1 MSFIL
6 DALRKSE
13 HERQR
18 QSGPALV
25 ETPVATPK
33 PRGNP
38 WATAAIALL
47 LVNLVAVGVFLLLK
61 SRDEPASAS
70 VPPQATSAQPAPA
83 PAAVSGA
90 PRTAPAPTSA
100 PAAQA
105 TVTRTLPAPPPMLR
119 PAEPPPSP
127 AGRNPLEEE
136 VGGYSP
142 PMEYEAAASA
152 AAPPP
157 GPPAVARSTPGRGGT
172 VTYQSVPEAYPI
184 TSATAAAAAEA
195 IAAEAANPT
204 RSLPRADEVAA
215 RGGTPELRLELHVY
229 STKPAERF
237 VFINSHRY
245 REGDRTQEGATV
257 EQITPDGVIMSAGGS
272 RFLLGRD

>member
-18 QSGPALV
+18 QTGPALV
-25 ETPVATPK
+25 ETPVAKPK
-33 PRGNP
+33 PQGNP

-47 LVNLVAVGVFLLLK
+47 LVNLVAVGLFLLLK

-70 VPPQATSAQPAPA
+70 IPPQASSVQPAPA
-83 PAAVSGA
+83 PVSAAA
-90 PRTAPAPTSA
+90 PTAPAPSSA

-105 TVTRTLPAPPPMLR
+105 TVTRTLPATPPMLR
-119 PAEPPPSP
+119 PAESAPPP

-136 VGGYSP
+136 VGSDSP
-142 PMEYEAAASA
+142 PMEYEAAARA

-157 GPPAVARSTPGRGGT
+157 GPPAVATSARGRGGT
-172 VTYQSVPEAYPI
+172 VTYESVPEAYPI
-184 TSATAAAAAEA
+184 TSATAAAAAAA

-204 RSLPRADEVAA
+204 RSLPRADEVTA

-237 VFINSHRY
+237 VFINGQRY
-245 REGDRTQEGATV
+245 REGETTREGAIV
-257 EQITPDGVIMSAGGS
+257 EQITSDGVVMSAGGS

>member
-13 HERQR
+13 HERHR
-18 QSGPALV
+18 QSGPAMV
-25 ETPVATPK
+25 ETSVAAPK

-38 WATAAIALL
+38 WAVAAVALL

-61 SRDEPASAS
+61 ARDEPAPASA
-70 VPPQATSAQPAPA
+70 PPSPASAQPGPPPA
-83 PAAVSGA
+83 
-90 PRTAPAPTSA
+90 TAGPQPA

-105 TVTRTLPAPPPMLR
+105 SVPAAQASVTRTLPATPPMLR
-119 PAEPPPSP
+119 PAGPPPPP

-142 PMEYEAAASA
+142 PMDYEAAASA

-157 GPPAVARSTPGRGGT
+157 GPPAVARTTHGRGGT
-172 VTYQSVPEAYPI
+172 VTYQALPEADPV
-184 TSATAAAAAEA
+184 TSPTAAAAAAA
-195 IAAEAANPT
+195 IAAEAANPV
-204 RSLPRADEVAA
+204 RDLPRADEVAA

-237 VFINSHRY
+237 VFINSQRY
-245 REGDRTQEGATV
+245 REGETTKEGAIV
-257 EQITPDGVIMSAGGS
+257 EQITPEGVVMSAGGS
-272 RFLLGRD
+272 RFLLAHD